1 MRLRRRR
8 RSPEIASALASFRA
22 VSGEVDRARRALTE
36 ATPTTRVPGRPLPDV
51 LLEFEDGLRAAS
63 KEMEAWRIGG
73 VEDEWR
79 ACSAAIADAL
89 ALAER
94 LRIEAPPLVGY
105 EALVGALG
113 DLLATL
119 DPFEDAAQALR
130 SRR

>member
-1 MRLRRRR
+1 VRLRRRR

-22 VSGEVDRARRALTE
+22 VSGEIDRARRALTE
-36 ATPTTRVPGRPLPDV
+36 ATPTTRAPGRPLPDV

-63 KEMEAWRIGG
+63 KDMESWRIAG

-79 ACSAAIADAL
+79 ACSAAIARAL
-89 ALAER
+89 AVAER
-94 LRIEAPPLVGY
+94 LRVEAPPIVGY

-119 DPFEDAAQALR
+119 DPFEDALQALR